1 MSLFEDSNYEYRE
14 TYFVLFD
21 QKNLPSAEVLFT
33 AIHGLGSRY
42 QIIESNEDEGM
53 FESMSVV
60 SQQDFSAMDIAY
72 LEGEEV
78 ESQILDLQE
87 QFKNTTMTKEEVEKL
102 AKLKHFN
109 ARFDVFHFERV
120 TGEPEDILDPGG
132 LLIVLAKLSEMCD
145 GIAVDPQSLSLM

>member
-21 QKNLPSAEVLFT
+21 QKKLPSAEALFA

-42 QIIESNEDEGM
+42 QIIEQNEEDGA

-78 ESQILDLQE
+78 ESQIVELQE
-87 QFKNTTMTKEEVEKL
+87 QFKKTTVTKEETEKL
-102 AKLKHFN
+102 AKLKNFN
-109 ARFDVFHFERV
+109 ARFDIFHFERV
-120 TGEPEDILDPGG
+120 TGEPDNILDPGG

>member
-21 QKNLPSAEVLFT
+21 QKNLPAAKDLFA
-33 AIHGLGSRY
+33 AIKGLGSRY
-42 QIIESNEDEGM
+42 QIVESNEDEGL

-78 ESQILDLQE
+78 ESQIVELQE
-87 QFKNTTMTKEEVEKL
+87 QFKNATMTKEETEKL
-102 AKLKHFN
+102 AKLRNFN
-109 ARFDVFHFERV
+109 ARFDIFHFERV

-132 LLIVLAKLSEMCD
+132 LLIVLAKLTELCD